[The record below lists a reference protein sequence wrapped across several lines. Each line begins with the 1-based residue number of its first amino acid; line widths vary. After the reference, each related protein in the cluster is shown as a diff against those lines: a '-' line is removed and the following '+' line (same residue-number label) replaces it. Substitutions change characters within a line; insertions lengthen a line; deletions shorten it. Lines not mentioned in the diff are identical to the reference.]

1 MQTQAVSYVIQA
13 RLGGTRLPGKIKGL
27 VGGLSILEHVARR
40 GRYMGFDTVIS
51 VPPGTEEEWEWT
63 LRWRAHIG
71 VRLHMPRAHE
81 DDVLG
86 RLASTVAYCSREER
100 YAAVVRLTADCPF
113 VPVSAID
120 AVAAVVA
127 GGGADFCE
135 TRSDPSERPNGID
148 AQAFTPD
155 LLMAADLSELDRSNR
170 EHVGPAVK
178 ALAENAAT
186 IHALEGILLDEL
198 PYFSV
203 TVDTPEDLDRVR
215 GIAKWHAS
223 GGTPPHP
230 SLTDLVDV
238 HRMRPD
244 LFE

>member
-1 MQTQAVSYVIQA
+1 MKTLVVIQA
-13 RLGGTRLPGKIKGL
+13 RLGSTRLPGKIKEL

-40 GRYMGFDTVIS
+40 GRYIGFDTVIS

-63 LRWRAHIG
+63 LRWRMHIG

-86 RLASTVAYCSREER
+86 RLATTVAYCSQEER
-100 YAAVVRLTADCPF
+100 YGAVVRLTADCPF
-113 VPVSAID
+113 VPVAGID

-127 GGGADFCE
+127 AGGADYCE

-148 AQAFTPD
+148 AQAFKPA
-155 LLMAADLSELDRSNR
+155 LLMEADLNEPDPLAR
-170 EHVGPAVK
+170 EHVGPAVI
-178 ALAENAAT
+178 ALAENIVT
-186 IHALEGILLDEL
+186 IDALEGILLDEL

-203 TVDTPEDLDRVR
+203 TVDTPEDLARVR